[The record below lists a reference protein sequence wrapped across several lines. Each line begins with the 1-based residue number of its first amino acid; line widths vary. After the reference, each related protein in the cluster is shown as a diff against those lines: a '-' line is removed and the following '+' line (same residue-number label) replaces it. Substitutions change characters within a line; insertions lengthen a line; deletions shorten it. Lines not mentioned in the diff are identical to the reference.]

1 MTQHEKSQ
9 ARKEKTSV
17 LDTTIIDYYKTLRNS
32 PFIFPSDKS
41 VLPTTKLGDSNRKT
55 KCHISISS
63 YRMTGNYDFFFKSK
77 NNQSLIPYSILSFIF
92 NKIPS
97 IHAKLKPTKDTK
109 KNYHKSVFNIFTAR
123 VESYLPTV
131 KI

>member
-63 YRMTGNYDFFFKSK
+63 YRMTGNYDFFSNPRITRALFPTAYYLS
-77 NNQSLIPYSILSFIF
+77 SLIKYHPYMQ
-92 NKIPS
+92 N
-97 IHAKLKPTKDTK
+97 
-109 KNYHKSVFNIFTAR
+109 
-123 VESYLPTV
+123 
-131 KI
+131 